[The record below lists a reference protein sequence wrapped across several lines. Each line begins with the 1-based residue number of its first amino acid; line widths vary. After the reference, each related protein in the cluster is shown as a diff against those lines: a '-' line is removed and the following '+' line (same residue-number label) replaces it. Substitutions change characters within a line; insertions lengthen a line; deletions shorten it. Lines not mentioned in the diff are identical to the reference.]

1 MSCSSPAAR
10 RKEEETRELE
20 SQAKTKRI
28 EEADEVR
35 REDGKVKP
43 ERRQDSKSD
52 PTVPEKH
59 SISKCVFWAWLVWV
73 LITTT
78 VN

>member
-35 REDGKVKP
+35 REDGEASPKEDKTP
-43 ERRQDSKSD
+43 SLIQLSWKN
-52 PTVPEKH
+52 TVYPN
-59 SISKCVFWAWLVWV
+59 VYFGPG
-73 LITTT
+73 
-78 VN
+78 